1 MKKLILLVFVMLTTQ
16 MSAQR
21 IKSFVERQMR
31 DYPKS
36 RLLDIYKSCF
46 QDYMGAEHLVTD
58 SEGVRAY
65 LMQELSTTRLDDL
78 MPWYDEPCGIKG
90 RYVRVSLRAVMENKI
105 TADALLNAFV
115 RSANAIKR
123 PSVRKWKRQWHKIL
137 NRIERMNLQL
147 PNYEEDK
154 QLLDS
159 VLQAGKYAV
168 SHSESYRQAYHPHY
182 RIIERR
188 IFEKEIKQAL
198 PPTMD

>member
-105 TADALLNAFV
+105 TADTLLSAFV
-115 RSANAIKR
+115 RSANAKKR